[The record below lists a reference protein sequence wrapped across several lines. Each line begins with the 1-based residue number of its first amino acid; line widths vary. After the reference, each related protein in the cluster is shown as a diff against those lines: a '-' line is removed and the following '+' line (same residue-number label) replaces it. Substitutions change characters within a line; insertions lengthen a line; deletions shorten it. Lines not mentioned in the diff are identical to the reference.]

1 VSFVPRGYALVRC
14 ADIEIPP
21 ERLKLRLNSCGAVSP
36 ILFPESFPLSQLIP
50 GTRRRSFPATIMP
63 PATAE
68 TLLADLSPQ
77 LDMFIRFLKADLT
90 STILEGDLVRGKT
103 RRATELLA
111 PGKNTKCWIQR
122 LQEVHQWTNLAL
134 WEQDWLQRTGQNE
147 PTPCSGSHRFGTM
160 APFIQEEGLPDNHNT
175 KKALQHG
182 RRLMRFEREF
192 GHGITLLLLP
202 VLSAFRSLSQ
212 AEEARTMEMLRDGNS
227 AYVAHLAQSLARLRL
242 NYQCIHGIYPGK
254 LIRSSCLYFS
264 T

>member
-1 VSFVPRGYALVRC
+1 
-14 ADIEIPP
+14 
-21 ERLKLRLNSCGAVSP
+21 
-36 ILFPESFPLSQLIP
+36 
-50 GTRRRSFPATIMP
+50 MP

-242 NYQCIHGIYPGK
+242 NYQCIHGIYPARAASTSNPVVPT
-254 LIRSSCLYFS
+254 RSS
-264 T
+264 

>member
-1 VSFVPRGYALVRC
+1 
-14 ADIEIPP
+14 
-21 ERLKLRLNSCGAVSP
+21 
-36 ILFPESFPLSQLIP
+36 
-50 GTRRRSFPATIMP
+50 MP

-68 TLLADLSPQ
+68 MLLADLSTQ
-77 LDMFIRFLKADLT
+77 LEIFIRFLKLDLT
-90 STILEGDLVRGKT
+90 FIILEGDLVRGGT

-111 PGKNTKCWIQR
+111 PGKNTQCWIQR

-134 WEQDWLQRTGQNE
+134 WEQDWLQRTGRNE

-192 GHGITLLLLP
+192 GHGITLLLFP
-202 VLSAFRSLSQ
+202 VLSAFRSLSIG
-212 AEEARTMEMLRDGNS
+212 EEARTMEMLRSSDS

-242 NYQCIHGIYPGK
+242 NYQCIHGIYPE
-254 LIRSSCLYFS
+254 IRCSARAASTSNPVVPTRSS
-264 T
+264 

>member
-1 VSFVPRGYALVRC
+1 
-14 ADIEIPP
+14 
-21 ERLKLRLNSCGAVSP
+21 
-36 ILFPESFPLSQLIP
+36 
-50 GTRRRSFPATIMP
+50 MP

-90 STILEGDLVRGKT
+90 STILEGDL
-103 RRATELLA
+103 
-111 PGKNTKCWIQR
+111 
-122 LQEVHQWTNLAL
+122 
-134 WEQDWLQRTGQNE
+134 NE